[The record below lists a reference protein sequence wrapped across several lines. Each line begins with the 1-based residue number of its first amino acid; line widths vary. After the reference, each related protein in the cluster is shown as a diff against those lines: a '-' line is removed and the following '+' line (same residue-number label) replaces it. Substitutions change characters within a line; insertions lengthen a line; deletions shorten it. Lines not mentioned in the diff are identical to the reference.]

1 MVKIFVG
8 NLSRYCSPSE
18 LRSMFEKYGEV
29 SECEVVRNYAFVHME
44 KLSQATRA
52 IKALHRSNVHGAHI
66 TVGVA
71 NARTRNTTKVF
82 VGNLA
87 EPVSGA
93 AVKELFQRFGRV
105 VDLDVARTFA
115 FVYMEQERQALAAI
129 QALDGTPLQGQNM
142 FVQLSRSNPSRETWA
157 LGGQEAPPP
166 PPPPATPPYH
176 QHHHHHQQQQPLSRG
191 PLGPPHFA
199 ALGAYYDQPAG
210 CEPYRQP
217 ARGRPF
223 GAGVG
228 GAPPPSAYQD
238 HRRPPPGMMR
248 PMPPPPPQYF
258 RAPYVNGYG
267 SRVRGY

>member
-1 MVKIFVG
+1 
-8 NLSRYCSPSE
+8 
-18 LRSMFEKYGEV
+18 MFEKYGEV

-52 IKALHRSNVHGAHI
+52 IKALHRSNVHGAHV

-129 QALDGTPLQGQNM
+129 QALDGTTLQGQNM
-142 FVQLSRSNPSRETWA
+142 FVQLSRSNPSQETWGA
-157 LGGQEAPPP
+157 GQEGGGRGMAYGQEGGGRGM
-166 PPPPATPPYH
+166 AYH
-176 QHHHHHQQQQPLSRG
+176 PHYRP
-191 PLGPPHFA
+191 GPPHFA
-199 ALGAYYDQPAG
+199 AYYDQPPAYDA
-210 CEPYRQP
+210 YRP
-217 ARGRPF
+217 MPRGRPF
-223 GAGVG
+223 GGQ
-228 GAPPPSAYQD
+228 PPAYMMEQQ
-238 HRRPPPGMMR
+238 HRRPAPPGMMR
-248 PMPPPPPQYF
+248 PGPQQYL
-258 RAPYVNGYG
+258 RAPPFVNGYG
-267 SRVRGY
+267 SRLRGY

>member
-8 NLSRYCSPSE
+8 NLSRYCSPTE

-129 QALDGTPLQGQNM
+129 QALDGTTLQGQNM
-142 FVQLSRSNPSRETWA
+142 FVQLSRSNPSQETW
-157 LGGQEAPPP
+157 GPGQEGGGMPY
-166 PPPPATPPYH
+166 PPYH
-176 QHHHHHQQQQPLSRG
+176 RPGPPQPHYAAYYDQPPAYDAYRPMPRGRPFGGQPPVYMEHHQQQQ
-191 PLGPPHFA
+191 
-199 ALGAYYDQPAG
+199 QP
-210 CEPYRQP
+210 
-217 ARGRPF
+217 
-223 GAGVG
+223 
-228 GAPPPSAYQD
+228 
-238 HRRPPPGMMR
+238 HRRPPPPGMMR
-248 PMPPPPPQYF
+248 PGPPQYL
-258 RAPYVNGYG
+258 RAPPYVNGYG
-267 SRVRGY
+267 SRLRGY

>member
-8 NLSRYCSPSE
+8 NLSRYCSPTE

-82 VGNLA
+82 VGNLS

-129 QALDGTPLQGQNM
+129 QALDGTTLQGQNM
-142 FVQLSRSNPSRETWA
+142 FVQLSRSNPSRESW
-157 LGGQEAPPP
+157 GPEPSYQRAPF
-166 PPPPATPPYH
+166 A
-176 QHHHHHQQQQPLSRG
+176 Q
-191 PLGPPHFA
+191 GPPQPFYGPAAA
-199 ALGAYYDQPAG
+199 ALGYYDRPG
-210 CEPYRQP
+210 YDPYRP
-217 ARGRPF
+217 LPRSRPF
-223 GAGVG
+223 GAQ
-228 GAPPPSAYQD
+228 PLPAYQD

-248 PMPPPPPQYF
+248 PMPPQYF

>member
-8 NLSRYCSPSE
+8 NLSRYCSPTE
-18 LRSMFEKYGEV
+18 LRALFEKYGEV

-52 IKALHRSNVHGAHI
+52 IKALHRTSVHGAPL

-87 EPVSGA
+87 EPVSGQ
-93 AVKELFQRFGRV
+93 AVRELFQRFGRV

-142 FVQLSRSNPSRETWA
+142 FVQLSRSNPSRESWA
-157 LGGQEAPPP
+157 LGLGGSQEA
-166 PPPPATPPYH
+166 AAPPYH
-176 QHHHHHQQQQPLSRG
+176 HPHPQRLPPFAPYYDPPYRPPPRGIRPFPGQPL
-191 PLGPPHFA
+191 PHPA
-199 ALGAYYDQPAG
+199 AYL
-210 CEPYRQP
+210 E
-217 ARGRPF
+217 
-223 GAGVG
+223 
-228 GAPPPSAYQD
+228 

-248 PMPPPPPQYF
+248 PVPPPPPQYF

-267 SRVRGY
+267 SRLRGY

>member
-129 QALDGTPLQGQNM
+129 QALDGTTLQGQNM
-142 FVQLSRSNPSRETWA
+142 FVQLSRSNPSRESWA

-166 PPPPATPPYH
+166 PHAHPHAAAAAQYH
-176 QHHHHHQQQQPLSRG
+176 QHPTSRG
-191 PLGPPHFA
+191 GFGPPHFA

-210 CEPYRQP
+210 CEPYRPP

-223 GAGVG
+223 GAPLPP
-228 GAPPPSAYQD
+228 PPPSSAAAAYQD

>member
-93 AVKELFQRFGRV
+93 AIKELFQRFGRV

-142 FVQLSRSNPSRETWA
+142 FVQLSRSNPSRESWD
-157 LGGQEAPPP
+157 LGGAGGPQQQYREDAGPYPASRPPPAGGHHHHYYYYDDQPGYYDPYRAPPP
-166 PPPPATPPYH
+166 PPPPP
-176 QHHHHHQQQQPLSRG
+176 RG
-191 PLGPPHFA
+191 G
-199 ALGAYYDQPAG
+199 
-210 CEPYRQP
+210 
-217 ARGRPF
+217 GRPPF
-223 GAGVG
+223 GA
-228 GAPPPSAYQD
+228 AAYQD

-248 PMPPPPPQYF
+248 PMPPPPPQYL
-258 RAPYVNGYG
+258 RAPYLNGYG
-267 SRVRGY
+267 SRLRGY